1 MSFERRGQR
10 MPQNDEGPDLKR
22 YQDRAEAGQ
31 RLAHLLKARSD
42 MEDAFVLALPRG
54 GVPVAFEIARAF
66 ALPLDVVVV
75 RKLGVPVQPEL
86 AMGAVATG
94 GVRFL
99 NDEVIHMARIP
110 DDVIEGVS
118 RRELEEVARRERAY
132 RGDAPALAV
141 RDRTVVLVDDGVAT
155 GSTMLAA
162 IQAVRQ
168 MGARRVVVA
177 CPVAS
182 PETVARLETDA
193 DEVVCPLTPR
203 DLWAIG
209 YWYDDFE
216 QLTDRD
222 VRSFLEQAREI
233 RGSCADST
241 ADGPDV
247 D

>member
-1 MSFERRGQR
+1 
-10 MPQNDEGPDLKR
+10 MPQNDKGPGWER
-22 YQDRAEAGQ
+22 YQDRTEAGQ
-31 RLAHLLKARSD
+31 SLASLLKERLD
-42 MEDAFVLALPRG
+42 LGDALVLALPRG
-54 GVPVAFEIARAF
+54 GVPVAFEIALSF
-66 ALPLDVVVV
+66 AVPLDVVVV

-110 DDVIEGVS
+110 DDVIEEVTL
-118 RRELEEVARRERAY
+118 REVDEVARRERAY

-141 RDRTVVLVDDGVAT
+141 RGRTVVLVDDGVAT

-168 MGARRVVVA
+168 MGARRVIVA

-182 PETVARLETDA
+182 PEIVARLEADA

-216 QLTDRD
+216 QLTDAD
-222 VRSFLEQAREI
+222 VRSFLERARAI

-241 ADGPDV
+241 GSAPDV